1 MKKTFYTA
9 PELEVISTV
18 VEGGFGL
25 SDVPGGPGGSGIE
38 DVPTEGL
45 F

>member
-18 VEGGFGL
+18 VEGGFGA
-25 SDVPGGPGGSGIE
+25 SDLPGGSGIE

>member
-25 SDVPGGPGGSGIE
+25 SDVSGGVGADGVGSE
-38 DVPTEGL
+38 DGPEI
-45 F
+45 

>member
-25 SDVPGGPGGSGIE
+25 SDVPGGVGADGVGSEDGGLI
-38 DVPTEGL
+38 
-45 F
+45 

>member
-25 SDVPGGPGGSGIE
+25 SDDVTGGVGADGVGSEDGGLI
-38 DVPTEGL
+38 
-45 F
+45 

>member
-9 PELEVISTV
+9 PELEVISTI
-18 VEGGFGL
+18 VEGGFGA
-25 SDVPGGPGGSGIE
+25 SDVPGGSDID